1 MPTYKDRVVK
11 SVTHYYPNPLP
22 LNEED
27 LGLYITNELKRLGD
41 VIFNQATF
49 RLERIHTAP
58 DKPRGGDI
66 RYASGNADADGSW
79 DPGSGEWIYF
89 FKETTSAWVKLG

>member
-27 LGLYITNELKRLGD
+27 LGLYVTNELKRLGD

-49 RLERIHTAP
+49 RLERTHAPP

-66 RYASGNADADGSW
+66 RYADGSNW
-79 DPGSGEWIYF
+79 DPIGSGEGIYF
-89 FKETTSAWVKLG
+89 YKEGTSAWVKL